1 MGFYFDFLYAR
12 FPSEIKQGAFFG
24 CGLVTLCHTESL
36 EMASLFK
43 FFLANIDREAWLR
56 FFFALAGVSLAFA
69 AAIFSSAASGGG
81 NAAPPPLFAS
91 TPLPPARLGW
101 GKTVAFH
108 ARRAVSAPARGPFQH
123 DVP

>member
-56 FFFALAGVSLAFA
+56 FFLALAGLALAFA
-69 AAIFSSAASGGG
+69 AAIFSSAASEAG
-81 NAAPPPLFAS
+81 NVAATAVFAS
-91 TPLPPARLGW
+91 VALLLAGPGGVLTVPYFAPGGVSARIRR
-101 GKTVAFH
+101 AFH
-108 ARRAVSAPARGPFQH
+108 F
-123 DVP
+123 